1 MLSVNNA
8 SGGFASMDQGG
19 HGYRSYIALIADPS
33 ISRKLR
39 AMISTVL
46 TLEDLVDVNH
56 VFLYY

>member
-46 TLEDLVDVNH
+46 TLRG
-56 VFLYY
+56 FGWC